1 MFSSHNDNTSW
12 FSVGLLPH
20 LFNLCCS
27 GFLWTG
33 YPTNSV
39 ISLKATPNTDCSQA
53 ESFSASHYL
62 LSHQLLLSQVMPHSL
77 YWLYVASSH
86 STCNGSSS
94 NLSFFV
100 LCHIIILL
108 WVQRGNKSAVVELC
122 CLRAFLQERFVEW
135 DATEA
140 ACLVV
145 RGIQEIKKQSR
156 GQSFTMLH
164 FIEVFKGNVC
174 SVWYYA

>member
-1 MFSSHNDNTSW
+1 
-12 FSVGLLPH
+12 
-20 LFNLCCS
+20 
-27 GFLWTG
+27 
-33 YPTNSV
+33 
-39 ISLKATPNTDCSQA
+39 
-53 ESFSASHYL
+53 
-62 LSHQLLLSQVMPHSL
+62 MPHSL

-86 STCNGSSS
+86 STCNGSGS

-100 LCHIIILL
+100 LGRIIILL
-108 WVQRGNKSAVVELC
+108 LVQWGNKSAVAELC

-164 FIEVFKGNVC
+164 FIEVFKGNLC
-174 SVWYYA
+174 SV